1 MLSRVRS
8 AAILGIDAYPV
19 DVEVDISSG
28 LPSFATVGLPHGAV
42 REGRERIGAALA
54 NAGYAF
60 PLRRI
65 TVNLAPADIQKT
77 GSGLDLPI
85 ALGVLVASGQLPD
98 QALDGLMVVGEVG
111 LEGDVRPVRGALS
124 MALAARS
131 AGCRGLLLP
140 ADNVPEAAVVQ
151 GLEVR
156 GARTLT
162 EVCAYLAGDADLP
175 SAAVDLAGLMAERR
189 PDGCDFADVRSQ
201 ASAKRAL
208 EVAAAGAHNLLLIGP
223 PS

>member
-8 AAILGIDAYPV
+8 AAVLGIDAYPV

-42 REGRERIGAALA
+42 REGRERIGAALG
-54 NAGYAF
+54 NAGYTF

-85 ALGVLVASGQLPD
+85 ALGVLTASGQLPD
-98 QALDGLMVVGEVG
+98 EALTGLMIVGEVG
-111 LEGDVRPVRGALS
+111 LEGDLRPVRGALP

-131 AGCRGLLLP
+131 SGCRGLLLP
-140 ADNVPEAAVVQ
+140 TDNVPEAAVVE

-156 GARTLT
+156 GARSLS
-162 EVCAYLAGDADLP
+162 EVCAYLSGHADLP
-175 SAAVDLAGLMAERR
+175 AAAVDLPRLMGERR
-189 PDGCDFADVRSQ
+189 RDDCDFADVRGQ
-201 ASAKRAL
+201 AAAKRAL
-208 EVAAAGAHNLLLIGP
+208 EVAAAGAHNVLLIGP
-223 PS
+223 

>member
-1 MLSRVRS
+1 
-8 AAILGIDAYPV
+8 V

-85 ALGVLVASGQLPD
+85 ALGVLVASGQDPL
-98 QALDGLMVVGEVG
+98 AFAGRHLIGEAHCHIEVLLSLEIRLAGREIAECESRIFLDRLIEQRARVFEV
-111 LEGDVRPVRGALS
+111 LS
-124 MALAARS
+124 LLAAKFEKRDS
-131 AGCRGLLLP
+131 LFRAGQRHFGGLRKDRGYR
-140 ADNVPEAAVVQ
+140 D
-151 GLEVR
+151 R
-156 GARTLT
+156 
-162 EVCAYLAGDADLP
+162 
-175 SAAVDLAGLMAERR
+175 
-189 PDGCDFADVRSQ
+189 
-201 ASAKRAL
+201 
-208 EVAAAGAHNLLLIGP
+208 
-223 PS
+223 

>member
-8 AAILGIDAYPV
+8 AAVLGIDAYPV

-42 REGRERIGAALA
+42 REARERIGAALA
-54 NAGYAF
+54 NAGFVF

-85 ALGVLVASGQLPD
+85 ALGVLTASGQLPD
-98 QALDGLMVVGEVG
+98 EALTGLMIVGEVG
-111 LEGDVRPVRGALS
+111 LEGDLRPVRGALP

-131 AGCRGLLLP
+131 SGCRGLLLP
-140 ADNVPEAAVVQ
+140 TDNVPEAAVVE

-156 GARTLT
+156 GARSLS
-162 EVCAYLAGDADLP
+162 EVCAYLSGHAELP
-175 SAAVDLAGLMAERR
+175 AAAVDLPRLMRERR
-189 PDGCDFADVRSQ
+189 RDDS
-201 ASAKRAL
+201 
-208 EVAAAGAHNLLLIGP
+208 
-223 PS
+223 

>member
-8 AAILGIDAYPV
+8 AALLGIDAYPV
-19 DVEVDISSG
+19 HVEVDICSG

-42 REGRERIGAALA
+42 REGRQRIGAALA
-54 NAGYAF
+54 NAGYTF

-98 QALDGLMVVGEVG
+98 QALAGLMVVGEVG
-111 LEGDVRPVRGALS
+111 LEGDLRPVRGALS
-124 MALAARS
+124 MAIAARAS
-131 AGCRGLLLP
+131 GCRGILLP
-140 ADNVPEAAVVQ
+140 VDNLAEAAVVQ

-156 GARTLT
+156 GARSLL
-162 EVCAYLAGDADLP
+162 EVCAYMAGQSDLAPAVADLP
-175 SAAVDLAGLMAERR
+175 
-189 PDGCDFADVRSQ
+189 
-201 ASAKRAL
+201 
-208 EVAAAGAHNLLLIGP
+208 
-223 PS
+223 